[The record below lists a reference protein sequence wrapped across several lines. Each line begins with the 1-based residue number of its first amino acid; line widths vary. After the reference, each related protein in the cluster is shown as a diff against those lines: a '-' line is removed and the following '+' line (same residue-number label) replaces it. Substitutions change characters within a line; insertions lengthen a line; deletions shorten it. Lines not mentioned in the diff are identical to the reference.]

1 MTSIRNYTNDFKQDA
16 IKYVEDHPD
25 MPLHQIADSLGMP
38 KDTLYGRIKTHCRKL
53 RNGKV
58 NPNSPLT
65 EEEKEIA
72 RLKRETRDLQDAL
85 EVLKKAI
92 SILND

>member
-1 MTSIRNYTNDFKQDA
+1 MTSIRRYTNDFKQDA

-25 MPLHQIADSLGMP
+25 MPLHQIADYLGMP
-38 KDTLYGRIKTHCRKL
+38 KDTLYGWIKTHRRKL
-53 RNGKV
+53 RNGEA
-58 NPNSPLT
+58 NPSSPLT

-72 RLKRETRDLQDAL
+72 RLKRENRDLQDAL